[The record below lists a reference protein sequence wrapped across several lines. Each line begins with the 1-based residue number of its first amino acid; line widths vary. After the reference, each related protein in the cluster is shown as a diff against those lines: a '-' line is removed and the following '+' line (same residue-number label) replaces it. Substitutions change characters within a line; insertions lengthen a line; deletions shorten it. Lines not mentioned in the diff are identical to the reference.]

1 MPSTGRHRHLSA
13 PASDDSKTETTRLK
27 ARAHEQLEV
36 TWEKALWRKQP
47 FADNYVPATFL
58 SELDALR
65 TFPLPRICEEIF
77 ADRVAPR
84 PRPGLAVLIFG
95 ALPVSQHLA
104 VIALFLAV
112 FDGMLNDA
120 LGAGQVGWACVGLGL
135 TGHVLRR
142 WGWGMGPGPKIPL
155 DPDTREA
162 TECVLGLWFR

>member
-1 MPSTGRHRHLSA
+1 MSLQHSFLSSMPSVRF
-13 PASDDSKTETTRLK
+13 PC
-27 ARAHEQLEV
+27 LEYV
-36 TWEKALWRKQP
+36 KRIFTDRK
-47 FADNYVPATFL
+47 
-58 SELDALR
+58 
-65 TFPLPRICEEIF
+65 
-77 ADRVAPR
+77 APR

-112 FDGMLNDA
+112 FDGMLDGA

-135 TGHVLRR
+135 TGYVIRR

-155 DPDTREA
+155 DPDTRES